1 MNIIGMFYGESERKF
16 GNMESFFNAYPMLT
30 VISPAKTLDFESP
43 PLTEEF
49 SQPAHLHQS
58 RKLMRHL
65 RKFSSSDLSK
75 LMDVSNDIAD
85 LNVKRNRRWKTPF
98 TPDNAKQ
105 ALFAFR
111 GDVYIGLDADSMNTE
126 NIEFAQKHLRM
137 LSGLYGLLRPLDL
150 MQAYRLE
157 MGSRLQTDQG
167 NNLYQFWDM
176 RITRALNSEM
186 KQIDSKVLLN
196 LASSEYFKA
205 IKSKSI
211 RGRIITP
218 IFKDF
223 HQGSYQVI
231 GFFAKK
237 ARGLMARHI
246 IDRQINEAE
255 EIKQFSSEG
264 YRYDP
269 SLSNEDE
276 WVFSRKH

>member
-16 GNMESFFNAYPMLT
+16 GNIESFFSAPRMLT

-75 LMDVSNDIAD
+75 LMNVSNDIAD

-111 GDVYIGLDADSMNTE
+111 GDVYIGLDADSMNSE
-126 NIEFAQKHLRM
+126 NIEFAQKYLRM

-157 MGSRLQTDQG
+157 MGSQLRTDQG

-176 RITRALNSEM
+176 RITKALNTEM
-186 KQIDSKVLLN
+186 KQTNSKVLLN

-211 RGRIITP
+211 RGQIITP
-218 IFKDF
+218 RLQRLSPGQLPGDRFF
-223 HQGSYQVI
+223 CQESPRVNGSTY
-231 GFFAKK
+231 
-237 ARGLMARHI
+237 
-246 IDRQINEAE
+246 N
-255 EIKQFSSEG
+255 
-264 YRYDP
+264 
-269 SLSNEDE
+269 
-276 WVFSRKH
+276 

>member
-1 MNIIGMFYGESERKF
+1 
-16 GNMESFFNAYPMLT
+16 MLT
-30 VISPAKTLDFESP
+30 VISPAKTLDFDSP
-43 PLTEEF
+43 ALTEEF

-58 RKLMRHL
+58 RKLMRRL
-65 RKFSSSDLSK
+65 RKFSSTDISQ
-75 LMDVSNDIAD
+75 LMNVSSEIAD

-111 GDVYIGLDADSMNTE
+111 GDVYIGLDADSMNPD
-126 NIEFAQKHLRM
+126 NIQFAQKHLRM

-157 MGSRLQTDQG
+157 MGSRLETDQG

-176 RITRALNSEM
+176 RLTRALNTEL
-186 KQIDSKVLLN
+186 KQTGSKVLLN
-196 LASSEYFKA
+196 LASNEYFKA

-218 IFKDF
+218 VFKDY

-246 IDRQINEAE
+246 IDGQINEAE
-255 EIKQFSSEG
+255 AIKQFRSEG
-264 YRYDP
+264 YSYNP